1 MLKKTVISCLLM
13 MSTHGFATPLAEK
26 TTTIQDQTEI
36 AVTIYNNN
44 LALIKDTR
52 NIRLDSNLNKLAWRG
67 VSAKMQSETALL
79 RNLTRPAGFHIQ
91 EQNFDFDLLT
101 PQKLLEKYT
110 NRRISVIRTNPSTG
124 QETEEKATVLATN
137 GGVVLK
143 FNNRIETG
151 IPGRLAFP
159 DVPKNLR
166 DKPTLVATFQNA
178 MTGNQELELSYLT
191 SGLSWQADYV
201 AELNENDS
209 HLDLNGLVTLTNQ
222 SGTTFPKAKLQ
233 LVAGDVN
240 RIHQPKIRVQRNL
253 AMSAEMASKP
263 TMTEEALFEY
273 HLYTLQHP
281 TTLAENQT
289 KQVALMS
296 ATHIPIEKEFLL
308 QGMNHHFIGPYSD
321 ISKASK
327 IGAFIEFQNKGEGL
341 GIPLPKG
348 IIRVY
353 KKDKQGNA
361 QFIGENQI
369 DHTPNNK
376 PVRLKLG
383 NAFDLT
389 ASKKQTDF
397 KKLYGKTK
405 NTKVFETAHKITLRN
420 AKDKAVTITVV
431 EPIPGD
437 WKILAQSHQHQKTS
451 SGTAEWSISIPGKH
465 KTSLTYRVRTKYT
478 H

>member
-1 MLKKTVISCLLM
+1 MLKKIATICLLII
-13 MSTHGFATPLAEK
+13 STNSFATPLAEK
-26 TTTIQDQTEI
+26 ATTLQDQTEM

-44 LALIKDTR
+44 LALVKDTR
-52 NIRLDSNLNKLAWRG
+52 DIRLDSNLNKLAWRE
-67 VSAKMQSETALL
+67 VSAKIQSETALL
-79 RNLTRPAGFHIQ
+79 RNLTSPVGFHIQ

-110 NRRISVIRTNPSTG
+110 NREISVIRTHPSSG
-124 QETEEKATVLATN
+124 QESKEKATVLATN

-143 FNNRIETG
+143 FDDRIETG

-159 DVPKNLR
+159 DVPKNLH

-178 MTGNQELELSYLT
+178 MTGNQKLELSYLT
-191 SGLSWQADYV
+191 AGLSWQPDYV
-201 AELNENDS
+201 AELNETDS

-222 SGTTFPKAKLQ
+222 SGTTYPEAKLQ

-240 RIHQPKIRVQRNL
+240 RIHQPRPMARHGL
-253 AMSAEMASKP
+253 AMSAEMASAP
-263 TMTEEALFEY
+263 AMTEEALFEY

-296 ATHIPIEKEFLL
+296 ATNIPIEKEFLL
-308 QGMNHHFIGPYSD
+308 QGTNHHFTGPYSD
-321 ISKASK
+321 IEKASK
-327 IGAFIEFQNKGEGL
+327 IGVFIEFQNKGEGL

-369 DHTPNNK
+369 DHTPSNK
-376 PVRLKLG
+376 PIRLKLG

-397 KKLYGKTK
+397 KKLHGKTK

-420 AKDKAVTITVV
+420 AKDKVVTITVV

-437 WKILAQSHQHQKTS
+437 WEILSQSHPHQKTS
-451 SGTAEWSISIPGKH
+451 SGTAEWAISIPGKH
-465 KTSLTYRVRTKYT
+465 KMSLTYRVRTKYT
-478 H
+478 Y

>member
-1 MLKKTVISCLLM
+1 MLKKIVLSCLLM
-13 MSTHGFATPLAEK
+13 ISTPGFATPLAEK
-26 TTTIQDQTEI
+26 TTTIKDQTEM

-52 NIRLDSNLNKLAWRG
+52 DIRLDNNLNKLAWRE
-67 VSAKMQSETALL
+67 VSAKIQPETALL
-79 RNLTRPAGFHIQ
+79 RNLTSPTGFHIQ

-110 NRRISVIRTNPSTG
+110 NRKISVIRTHPSSG

-151 IPGRLAFP
+151 IPGRLSFP

-166 DKPTLVATFQNA
+166 DKPTLVATFQNT
-178 MTGNQELELSYLT
+178 MTGNQKLELSYLT
-191 SGLSWQADYV
+191 AGLSWQADYV
-201 AELNENDS
+201 AELNADDS

-222 SGTTFPKAKLQ
+222 SGTTYPNAKLQ

-240 RIHQPKIRVQRNL
+240 RIRQPKTRVLRNL
-253 AMSAEMASKP
+253 AMSAEITSAPAMD
-263 TMTEEALFEY
+263 EEALFEY

-296 ATHIPIEKEFLL
+296 ATNIPIEKEFLL
-308 QGMNHHFIGPYSD
+308 KGANHHFIGPYSD

-327 IGAFIEFQNKGEGL
+327 IGVFIEFQNKGEGL

-369 DHTPNNK
+369 DHTPNK
-376 PVRLKLG
+376 RPVRLKLG

-397 KKLYGKTK
+397 KKLHGKTK

-420 AKDKAVTITVV
+420 AKDKTVTITVV

-437 WKILAQSHQHQKTS
+437 WKILAQSHPHQKTS
-451 SGTAEWSISIPGKH
+451 AGTAEWSISIPGKH
-465 KTSLTYRVRTKYT
+465 KMSLTYRVRTKYT
-478 H
+478 Y

>member
-1 MLKKTVISCLLM
+1 MATTVQENYIGSGIIYLN
-13 MSTHGFATPLAEK
+13 GR
-26 TTTIQDQTEI
+26 DVGN
-36 AVTIYNNN
+36 VTAAAFSI
-44 LALIKDTR
+44 
-52 NIRLDSNLNKLAWRG
+52 
-67 VSAKMQSETALL
+67 E
-79 RNLTRPAGFHIQ
+79 
-91 EQNFDFDLLT
+91 
-101 PQKLLEKYT
+101 
-110 NRRISVIRTNPSTG
+110 
-124 QETEEKATVLATN
+124 QETKEKATVLATN

-143 FNNRIETG
+143 FEDRIETG

-178 MTGNQELELSYLT
+178 MTGNQKLELSYLT
-191 SGLSWQADYV
+191 TGLSWQADYV
-201 AELNENDS
+201 AELNATDS

-222 SGTTFPKAKLQ
+222 SGTTFPEAKLQ

-240 RIHQPKIRVQRNL
+240 RVHHPKARTHRNL
-253 AMSAEMASKP
+253 AMSAEMADAP
-263 TMTEEALFEY
+263 AMTQEALFEY

-296 ATHIPIEKEFLL
+296 TTNIPIEKEFLL
-308 QGMNHHFIGPYSD
+308 QGSSHHFTAPYSHTD
-321 ISKASK
+321 KTSKV
-327 IGAFIEFQNKGEGL
+327 GVFIEFKNKGEGL

-353 KKDKQGNA
+353 KKDIQGNA

-369 DHTPNNK
+369 DHIPNNK

-405 NTKVFETAHKITLRN
+405 NTKVYETAHKITLRN
-420 AKDKAVTITVV
+420 AKDKTVTITIV

-437 WKILAQSHQHQKTS
+437 WKILSQSHQHQKTS
-451 SGTAEWSISIPGKH
+451 SSTAEWPISIPGKH
-465 KTSLTYRVRTKYT
+465 KVSLTYRVRTKYT
-478 H
+478 Y

>member
-1 MLKKTVISCLLM
+1 MLKKTVICCLLM
-13 MSTHGFATPLAEK
+13 ISTHSFATPIAEK
-26 TTTIQDQTEI
+26 TTTIQDQTDI
-36 AVTIYNNN
+36 AVTIYNDN

-52 NIRLDSNLNKLAWRG
+52 NIRLDSNLNKLAWRE
-67 VSAKMQSETALL
+67 VSAKIRSETALL
-79 RNLTRPAGFHIQ
+79 RNLTSPTGFHIQ

-110 NRRISVIRTNPSTG
+110 NRKISVIRTNPSTG

-201 AELNENDS
+201 AELNEGES
-209 HLDLNGLVTLTNQ
+209 LLDLNGLVTLTNQ

-240 RIHQPKIRVQRNL
+240 QIHQPKKVQRSL
-253 AMSAEMASKP
+253 AMSAEMAGTP
-263 TMTEEALFEY
+263 AMTNEALFEY

-296 ATHIPIEKEFLL
+296 ATQIPIEKEFLL
-308 QGMNHHFIGPYSD
+308 QGTSHHFTAPYSD
-321 ISKASK
+321 INKASK
-327 IGAFIEFQNKGEGL
+327 VGVFIEFQNKGEGL
-341 GIPLPKG
+341 GTPLPKG

-369 DHTPNNK
+369 DHTPNKK

-383 NAFDLT
+383 NAFDIT
-389 ASKKQTDF
+389 ASKKQIDF

-405 NTKVFETAHKITLRN
+405 NTKIFETAHKITLRN
-420 AKDKAVTITVV
+420 AKDNAVTITVV

-437 WKILAQSHQHQKTS
+437 WIMLAQSHPHQKTTA
-451 SGTAEWSISIPGKH
+451 GTAEWSISIPGKH
-465 KTSLTYRVRTKYT
+465 KMSLTYRVRTKYT
-478 H
+478 Y